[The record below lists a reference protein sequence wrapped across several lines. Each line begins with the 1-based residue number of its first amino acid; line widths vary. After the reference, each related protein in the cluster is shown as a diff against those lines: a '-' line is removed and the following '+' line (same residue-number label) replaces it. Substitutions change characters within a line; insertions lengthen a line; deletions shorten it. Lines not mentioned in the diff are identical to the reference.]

1 MTKDSTKQIHTTISL
16 RILRMMVYMVK
27 KKRKKMKKNAL
38 DVF

>member
-27 KKRKKMKKNAL
+27 KRKKMKKNAL